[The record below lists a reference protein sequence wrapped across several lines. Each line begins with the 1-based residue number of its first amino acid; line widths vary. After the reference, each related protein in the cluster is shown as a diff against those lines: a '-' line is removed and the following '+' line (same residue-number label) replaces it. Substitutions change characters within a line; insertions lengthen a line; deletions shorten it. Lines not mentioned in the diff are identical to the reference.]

1 MRGRPGDLALAASDD
16 LMMTSL
22 AQMIMLEDSWWLDS
36 YNASC
41 ADASAKS
48 GAARVEECDDEQ
60 ACCPRT
66 AGQPLHSTSTHVAN
80 DDDAQANPAEDHSIA
95 RALVPG
101 GSIAEFLDS
110 EGNPSALKNTRELWS
125 RAIGGRVGSYSN
137 PALNLPQNEPRH
149 SGHVQTGGG
158 QDQPLGRHLS

>member
-1 MRGRPGDLALAASDD
+1 MRDRPGDLALAASDD

-22 AQMIMLEDSWWLDS
+22 AQLIMLEDSCWLDR

-41 ADASAKS
+41 ADASAKT

-66 AGQPLHSTSTHVAN
+66 PVQPLHSTSAPVVY

-95 RALVPG
+95 RASVPG

-110 EGNPSALKNTRELWS
+110 EGNPSALKVTRALWS
-125 RAIGGRVGSYSN
+125 RAVGGGAGSFSD
-137 PALNLPQNEPRH
+137 PALNLPQDEP
-149 SGHVQTGGG
+149 G
-158 QDQPLGRHLS
+158 P